1 VPWTLIAPLS
11 EGAIRLSDMA
21 NDHHLRTR
29 FRPDVTEVLGD
40 EQLLARFAAIR
51 SQFKVPT
58 AFPPAVLA
66 EAEAVVG
73 APSTCRS
80 ATRRRCP
87 FFTID
92 PPGSMDLD
100 QAMHIERVAEGFRV
114 RYAIAYLTA
123 FVAPGGAIDAEAHAR
138 GQTIYAPD
146 ERTPLHPPAVSE
158 GAASLLPGETR
169 AAYVWDMKVGDD
181 GEGTSVEVYRAL
193 VKSVDRL
200 DYAQVQR
207 MIDDGSADERVALL
221 KEVGERR
228 IAFEKRRGGASLP
241 MPEQEVTKDDAGHY
255 VLTFRP
261 PVPAEEW
268 NAQISLM
275 TGMAA
280 AELMVAAKVGILR
293 ILPTPPTEAIERFLR
308 EAKALGVEWT
318 EGQPYGEFL
327 RSLDRRDPRH
337 LALIYDATGLFRGSA
352 YAAFDGEVPANPE
365 HGALAS
371 TYAHVT
377 APLRRL
383 VDRFGL
389 AVAEALSQG
398 QPIPEWARSGLAALP
413 EIMAAS
419 SRVASGVERAC
430 TDAVEAAV
438 LGTQVG
444 EVFDGVIVDNGQHGM
459 WLLQLTDAAVV
470 AQTSTRVR
478 IDLGDQVRARLVEAS
493 IDTGEVR
500 FEVVERVG
508 SQGQ

>member
-1 VPWTLIAPLS
+1 
-11 EGAIRLSDMA
+11 
-21 NDHHLRTR
+21 
-29 FRPDVTEVLGD
+29 
-40 EQLLARFAAIR
+40 
-51 SQFKVPT
+51 
-58 AFPPAVLA
+58 
-66 EAEAVVG
+66 
-73 APSTCRS
+73 
-80 ATRRRCP
+80 
-87 FFTID
+87 
-92 PPGSMDLD
+92 
-100 QAMHIERVAEGFRV
+100 
-114 RYAIAYLTA
+114 
-123 FVAPGGAIDAEAHAR
+123 
-138 GQTIYAPD
+138 
-146 ERTPLHPPAVSE
+146 
-158 GAASLLPGETR
+158 
-169 AAYVWDMKVGDD
+169 
-181 GEGTSVEVYRAL
+181 
-193 VKSVDRL
+193 
-200 DYAQVQR
+200 
-207 MIDDGSADERVALL
+207 
-221 KEVGERR
+221 
-228 IAFEKRRGGASLP
+228 
-241 MPEQEVTKDDAGHY
+241 MPEQQIVEDDDGGF
-255 VLTFRP
+255 TIEFRP

-268 NAQISLM
+268 NAQISLL

-478 IDLGDQVRARLVEAS
+478 IDLGDQVRAATGGGVHRHRRGPIRGGRAGREPGT
-493 IDTGEVR
+493 IDFRREESTRRSRSVANGDRPRNVR
-500 FEVVERVG
+500 TPKGTVVANGHPGRPAGKCHREKTADRGITSWSVRVKG
-508 SQGQ
+508 WCKRPPAAWVTRSAR

>member
-1 VPWTLIAPLS
+1 
-11 EGAIRLSDMA
+11 
-21 NDHHLRTR
+21 
-29 FRPDVTEVLGD
+29 
-40 EQLLARFAAIR
+40 
-51 SQFKVPT
+51 
-58 AFPPAVLA
+58 
-66 EAEAVVG
+66 
-73 APSTCRS
+73 
-80 ATRRRCP
+80 
-87 FFTID
+87 
-92 PPGSMDLD
+92 
-100 QAMHIERVAEGFRV
+100 
-114 RYAIAYLTA
+114 
-123 FVAPGGAIDAEAHAR
+123 
-138 GQTIYAPD
+138 
-146 ERTPLHPPAVSE
+146 
-158 GAASLLPGETR
+158 
-169 AAYVWDMKVGDD
+169 
-181 GEGTSVEVYRAL
+181 
-193 VKSVDRL
+193 
-200 DYAQVQR
+200 
-207 MIDDGSADERVALL
+207 
-221 KEVGERR
+221 
-228 IAFEKRRGGASLP
+228 

-280 AELMVAAKVGILR
+280 AELMEAAKVGILR
-293 ILPTPPTEAIERFLR
+293 TLPTPPTEAIEHFRR
-308 EAKALGVEWT
+308 EAKALGAEWT

-413 EIMAAS
+413 EILA
-419 SRVASGVERAC
+419 
-430 TDAVEAAV
+430 
-438 LGTQVG
+438 
-444 EVFDGVIVDNGQHGM
+444 
-459 WLLQLTDAAVV
+459 